1 MDKTSAYNELEQTLQ
16 DIFRTNLS
24 FFKSNYLSIYN
35 KLIKFEESNTE
46 NYYINFNDNKFQLT
60 ALLNNIDFYKDEP
73 FNDAVNRLNNF
84 DISSAFNL
92 IKIETLKEINHY
104 ENEINAYEYLN
115 EFIEHFNN
123 IDIKIN
129 KFIFLGTLLG
139 VHINDFDKFM
149 KAKAYFI
156 IEPNIEIF
164 KLSMFMTDYKILS
177 ENSKLFFA
185 VNENEQ
191 GLKNRSKEFL
201 DYKYEFNNLIH
212 FELAHKINEPLINEL
227 SLIFTHLGEMRHP
240 FSEYLISLSRF
251 HNYFIKKNN
260 HNLLNI
266 SKTYNFLEKKEILFL
281 GAGPSLEKNLDF
293 INTNKNKFIIVA
305 VAATLKILETKRI
318 IPDIIITIDGQKLVS
333 EQFNV
338 NKLMYEN
345 SIILSS
351 IKLNYKSYELLKNT
365 NIFFFQNSLNLINGL
380 GFATG
385 VTVGDIGI
393 DILLRLGAKNLYL
406 LGLNAA
412 IDSTGQTHISTHSF
426 SKKINLKKNTN
437 NNQIDF
443 NKTII
448 YVKGN
453 FQDFVPTFMEY
464 KEMIEEINAKLE
476 KLDND
481 IIIYNLSDGAYFNN
495 TIPTSPNEINLTK
508 ELDKIN
514 LKNNLKLNLDSIVE
528 KELFNKFLKNFN
540 EEKNILVKIALLKKD
555 ETFLDE
561 FRNIQKQYLSSIALN
576 ILEKYLM
583 LILPYYN
590 FIKNDNLRNKVL
602 QKQLNEIIYKLSLI
616 FNNQKDL

>member
-1 MDKTSAYNELEQTLQ
+1 MIKTKEQKEILQTLNE
-16 DIFRTNLS
+16 IFINNLD
-24 FFKSNYLSIYN
+24 FFKKNYPLIYKKIVYFEKSNI
-35 KLIKFEESNTE
+35 E
-46 NYYINFNDNKFQLT
+46 NYCINFNDNKFQLT
-60 ALLNNIDFYKDEP
+60 NLVNNINFYEEEP
-73 FNDAVNRLNNF
+73 FIDAMNRLNSF

-104 ENEINAYEYLN
+104 ENEINAYKYLN
-115 EFIEHFNN
+115 EFIKYFNN

-139 VHINDFDKFM
+139 VHINDFDKFL
-149 KAKAYFI
+149 KAKVYFI

-164 KLSMFMTDYKILS
+164 RLSMFMTDYKILS

-185 VNENEQ
+185 VNEDEQ
-191 GLKNRSKEFL
+191 GLNDICKEFL

-212 FELAHKINEPLINEL
+212 FELAHKINEHLINEL
-227 SLIFTHLGEMRHP
+227 SLIFTHLGEMRYP
-240 FSEYLISLSRF
+240 FSEYLISLNRF
-251 HNYFIKKNN
+251 HNYFIKNN
-260 HNLLNI
+260 HNLLNL
-266 SKTYNFLEKKEILFL
+266 SKPYNFLENKDVLFL

-305 VAATLKILETKRI
+305 VAATLKILETKKI
-318 IPDIIITIDGQKLVS
+318 IPDIIITVDGQKLVS
-333 EQFNV
+333 EQFSV

-351 IKLNYKSYELLKNT
+351 IKLDYKVYKILENT
-365 NIFFFQNSLNLINGL
+365 NIFFFQNSLNLINDL
-380 GFATG
+380 GFITG

-393 DILLRLGAKNLYL
+393 DILLRLGVKNLYL
-406 LGLNAA
+406 LGIDAA

-426 SKKINLKKNTN
+426 SKIINLKKDTN

-443 NKTII
+443 NKTIV

-464 KEMIEEINAKLE
+464 KEMIEEINEKLE

-481 IIIYNLSDGAYFNN
+481 TIIYNLSDGAYFNN
-495 TIPTSPNEINLTK
+495 TIPTSLNKINLTK
-508 ELDKIN
+508 EIDKIN
-514 LKNNLKLNLDSIVE
+514 LKNNLKLKLNLIIE
-528 KELFNKFLKNFN
+528 KRLFNKFFKNFN
-540 EEKNILVKIALLKKD
+540 KEKNILTKIALLKKD

-561 FRNIQKQYLSSIALN
+561 FKNIQKQYLSSISLD
-576 ILEKYLM
+576 ILEKYLK

-590 FIKNDNLRNKVL
+590 FIKNDNLRNKEL
-602 QKQLNEIIYKLSLI
+602 QKQLNKIIYKLSLI

>member
-1 MDKTSAYNELEQTLQ
+1 M
-16 DIFRTNLS
+16 
-24 FFKSNYLSIYN
+24 
-35 KLIKFEESNTE
+35 
-46 NYYINFNDNKFQLT
+46 
-60 ALLNNIDFYKDEP
+60 
-73 FNDAVNRLNNF
+73 
-84 DISSAFNL
+84 
-92 IKIETLKEINHY
+92 
-104 ENEINAYEYLN
+104 
-115 EFIEHFNN
+115 
-123 IDIKIN
+123 
-129 KFIFLGTLLG
+129 
-139 VHINDFDKFM
+139 
-149 KAKAYFI
+149 
-156 IEPNIEIF
+156 
-164 KLSMFMTDYKILS
+164 
-177 ENSKLFFA
+177 
-185 VNENEQ
+185 
-191 GLKNRSKEFL
+191 
-201 DYKYEFNNLIH
+201 
-212 FELAHKINEPLINEL
+212 
-227 SLIFTHLGEMRHP
+227 
-240 FSEYLISLSRF
+240 
-251 HNYFIKKNN
+251 
-260 HNLLNI
+260 LNI

-281 GAGPSLEKNLDF
+281 GAGPSLEKDLDF

-508 ELDKIN
+508 ELDKID

-528 KELFNKFLKNFN
+528 KELINNPLSKVI
-540 EEKNILVKIALLKKD
+540 ILKD
-555 ETFLDE
+555 EVLINIARVFMKIPFQYSMGMRIGKDYLATKDFLLMHHFE
-561 FRNIQKQYLSSIALN
+561 LKQW
-576 ILEKYLM
+576 LEVVLYM
-583 LILPYYN
+583 GLIWCS
-590 FIKNDNLRNKVL
+590 NKR
-602 QKQLNEIIYKLSLI
+602 
-616 FNNQKDL
+616 